1 MTASA
6 LEHQPCTAILDDA
19 AARAAARTL
28 GVRPLGTI
36 GILVRAKLQ
45 NLTTSAEQTILE
57 VRRAGLSVDD
67 KLVTE
72 VLREIGED

>member
-1 MTASA
+1 VTASA

-28 GVRPLGTI
+28 GVRSLGTI